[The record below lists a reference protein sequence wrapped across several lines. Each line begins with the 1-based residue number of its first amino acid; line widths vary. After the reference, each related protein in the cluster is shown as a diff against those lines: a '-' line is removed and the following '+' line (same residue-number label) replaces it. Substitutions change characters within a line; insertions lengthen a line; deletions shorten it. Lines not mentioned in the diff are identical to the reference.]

1 MIGLVSFVLFLFF
14 LGLLILGLWWATG
27 RRFWPRRRRY
37 IRGEF
42 GEQMET
48 DIRLTYKRYKEL
60 YPHSQVTYPEYK
72 KLQAEKAFKRAISS
86 EKIKRMVR

>member
-1 MIGLVSFVLFLFF
+1 
-14 LGLLILGLWWATG
+14 
-27 RRFWPRRRRY
+27 
-37 IRGEF
+37 
-42 GEQMET
+42 MET